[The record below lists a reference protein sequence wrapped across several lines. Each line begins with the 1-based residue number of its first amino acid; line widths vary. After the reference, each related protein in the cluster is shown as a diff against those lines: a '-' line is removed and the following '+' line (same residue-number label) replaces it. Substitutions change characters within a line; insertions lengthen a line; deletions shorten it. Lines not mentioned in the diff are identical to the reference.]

1 MHLVEHPEV
10 CDEPWFAAGSTRAEH
25 AELLDGYVGAWIAER
40 DLHEVLKGFE
50 DADAAIAP
58 IYDVSDVFTDPQY
71 QALDTITTVEDPVL
85 GDVRMQNVLFRM
97 SETPGAIRWTGRP
110 LGADTASVLQQRL
123 GLSPEELTELESQGV
138 ISTGGAQE

>member
-1 MHLVEHPEV
+1 M
-10 CDEPWFAAGSTRAEH
+10 
-25 AELLDGYVGAWIAER
+25 
-40 DLHEVLKGFE
+40 VLKAFE

-97 SETPGAIRWTGRP
+97 SETPGSIRWTGRP
-110 LGADTASVLQQRL
+110 LGADTAAVLQQRL
-123 GLSPEELTELESQGV
+123 GLTPEELAELEGQGV